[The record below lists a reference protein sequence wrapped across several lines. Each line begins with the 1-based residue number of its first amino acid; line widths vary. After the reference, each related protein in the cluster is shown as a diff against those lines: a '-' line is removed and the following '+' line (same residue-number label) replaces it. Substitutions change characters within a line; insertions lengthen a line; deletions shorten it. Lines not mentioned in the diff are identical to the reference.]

1 MERTTIKD
9 SCEVCGALVEME
21 IYAAMKLTG
30 YLISHEGEG
39 EHIVSVEYVPGLMC
53 KSVGLCE

>member
-9 SCEVCGALVEME
+9 SCAECGEVVEME
-21 IYAAMKLTG
+21 IYTAMKLEG

-53 KSVGLCE
+53 KSVGL